1 MKKLISIILCLIL
14 VLPNVSVMAENSD
27 IAASSDAQVG
37 YSYEL
42 LNALGVNVSIAD
54 SQSVKKGEFLYL
66 VMQLINLSEGS
77 GEVSSF
83 ADVRVDSEYYASVEN
98 ALKMGI
104 ISKAENF
111 YPNNQIKFS
120 EACKIMVSALG
131 FDYLAASKG
140 GYPTGYMVAADQLG
154 LISSVPYGKDL
165 NLESTLIMLYN
176 FLYAD
181 VNTIAGL
188 KDDDGLTNIYES
200 VKNVLYIYHDVK
212 EVRGIVDSDENTG
225 LYEGDYRQEK
235 GYISINEITYKKP
248 YITKSFIGKNVVAYV
263 KETGNTDTIIYMYEY
278 DNRIVELAFEDADI
292 LNTNYITYYE
302 GNKEKKLNLIS
313 GPAVIYNS
321 KAVINQSYK
330 SLATKGTRLEIT
342 DNNMDGKYDVISI
355 KKYDTYHVDSTDSV
369 KKTISDKKN
378 QVLILKGDELRLTVK
393 KDSEFIDFE
402 DIAVNDLL
410 SVYTS
415 LDGTVVEIVV
425 STYPSVSGKI
435 TETNFSDN
443 VIYINDVPYAYGA
456 YFEKYFLN
464 ESIVNK
470 SGKFL
475 LADDGVI
482 QVLTDGEVEDIQY
495 VYLIATAHGKGL
507 DDSIKAKVL
516 TQKGEVKVMTFAEKI
531 NFNGTVTDSKNL
543 GSSIFGDDGNG
554 KEQLVRMSFTVDNI
568 IKMIDTNENKFGVLS
583 GNENVYDN
591 LTQYK
596 FPDWSNIIYIPA
608 TSMFVPHFRVSS
620 SAPVFLIAT
629 DESIPEERRYRVSDK
644 SYLATEQTKVVYP
657 DTPANASNGYPIAYF
672 YDVTVNGDVNAMVIY
687 NKSGTQATAG
697 FEAKHGLVYSVRRA
711 IDMEGDQGL
720 AVVVFSAGV
729 FTRYFINDESV
740 LNPNSEG
747 YTFDNP
753 GIQKGDYIRFGAN
766 MDNKMNSMT
775 RVFSIDSKSVVSTG
789 INRYSGEYYY
799 GPVYS
804 KGDGLIN
811 MMPENA
817 PYNYTDI
824 TNYSSRFSFL
834 IPSDVAVY
842 DSETG
847 DIYEG
852 SVDEILP
859 YVSSPGNCSKVL
871 IKTATNG
878 SVTQVVIYK

>member
-14 VLPNVSVMAENSD
+14 VLPSVNIVAQDSE
-27 IAASSDAQVG
+27 IISSDEQVG

-54 SQSVKKGEFLYL
+54 SHSVKKGEFLYL
-66 VMQLINLSEGS
+66 VMQLINLSDGS
-77 GEVSSF
+77 GDISSF
-83 ADVRVDSEYYASVEN
+83 ADVRVDSEYFASVEN

-104 ISKAENF
+104 VSKAENF
-111 YPNNQIKFS
+111 YPNNQIKFA

-165 NLESTLIMLYN
+165 DLESALIMLRN
-176 FLYAD
+176 FLYSD
-181 VNTIAGL
+181 VNMIAAL
-188 KDDDGLTNIYES
+188 KDEGGFTNVYDS
-200 VKNVLYIYHDVK
+200 VKNALYIYHDVV
-212 EVRGIVDSDENTG
+212 EVKGVVDSDENTG
-225 LYEGDYRQEK
+225 LYEGDFRQEK
-235 GYISINEITYKKP
+235 GYISINETIYKTSR
-248 YITKSFIGKNVVAYV
+248 ITKSVIGKNVVAYV

-278 DNRIVELAFEDADI
+278 DNRTVELAFENADT
-292 LNTNYITYYE
+292 LSTNYITYYE

-321 KAVINQSYK
+321 KAVIDQSYK
-330 SLATKGTRLEIT
+330 SLATKGSRLEIT
-342 DNNMDGKYDVISI
+342 DNNLDGKYDVISI
-355 KKYDTYHVDSTDSV
+355 KKYDTYHVDSTDAV

-402 DIAVNDLL
+402 DIVANDLL

-415 LDGTVVEIVV
+415 LDGTVVEVVV
-425 STYPSVSGKI
+425 STYPAVSGKI

-456 YFEKYFLN
+456 YFKKYFLN
-464 ESIVNK
+464 DSIVNK

-475 LADDGVI
+475 LADDGVV

-495 VYLIATAHGKGL
+495 AYLIATAHGKGL
-507 DDSIKAKVL
+507 DNSIKAKVL

-543 GSSIFGDDGNG
+543 GSSIFGDDGKG
-554 KEQLVRMSFTVDNI
+554 KEQLVRMSFTVDNV
-568 IKMIDTNENKFGVLS
+568 IKMIDTNDNKFGVLS
-583 GNENVYDN
+583 GNENVYDS
-591 LTQYK
+591 LSQYK

-608 TSMFVPHFRVSS
+608 TSMFVPHFRVAS
-620 SAPVFLIAT
+620 SAPIFLIAT

-644 SYLATEQTKVVYP
+644 SYIATERTKVVYP
-657 DTPANASNGYPIAYF
+657 DTPENAANGYQIAYF
-672 YDVTVNGDVNAMVIY
+672 YDVTANGDMNAMVIY
-687 NKSGTQATAG
+687 NKSGTQALAG
-697 FEAKHGLVYSVRRA
+697 FEAKHGVVYSARRA
-711 IDMEGDQGL
+711 IDTEGDSGL
-720 AVVVFSAGV
+720 AVTVFSDGMY
-729 FTRYFINDESV
+729 TRYFISDESV
-740 LNPNSEG
+740 LKPNSEG

-753 GIQKGDYIRFGAN
+753 GIQKGDYIRFSAN
-766 MDNKMNSMT
+766 MDNKMNAMT
-775 RVFSIDSKSVVSTG
+775 RVFSIDSKTVVSTG

-804 KGDGLIN
+804 KGDGLVN

-817 PYNYTDI
+817 PYSYTDI
-824 TNYSSRFSFL
+824 TNYSARFSFL
-834 IPSDVAVY
+834 VPSNVSVY

-852 SVDEILP
+852 TINEIMP
-859 YVSSPGNCSKVL
+859 YISNPGNPSKIL
-871 IKTATNG
+871 IKTANNG
-878 SVTQVVIYK
+878 SVEQFVIYK